1 MSTPRALYNGA
12 SRAFAISK
20 CHSAVR
26 EFTYLGEPHE
36 EHSGALNPHSE
47 ERMNSPVTVSFRR
60 LARSAGVE
68 SRARELGER
77 LQRLDSRITACHI
90 TVQSELDDHMNEA
103 QCVVNIHLNLPGAL
117 IHADS
122 IQRVGVGHRD
132 VYVALHDAFE
142 DARRQLDS
150 LRLHRGAIP
159 LTGNFPDT
167 LE

>member
-1 MSTPRALYNGA
+1 
-12 SRAFAISK
+12 
-20 CHSAVR
+20 
-26 EFTYLGEPHE
+26 
-36 EHSGALNPHSE
+36 
-47 ERMNSPVTVSFRR
+47 MNSPVTVSFRR

-77 LQRLDSRITACHI
+77 LQRLDSRITAC
-90 TVQSELDDHMNEA
+90 HMNEA